1 MILKRNCNVIKEFTL
16 DNHLAGIAMKIK
28 KLPLKGEKNVVD
40 AKATFN
46 SNMLNPQA
54 NPAGQNI

>member
-46 SNMLNPQA
+46 SNIS